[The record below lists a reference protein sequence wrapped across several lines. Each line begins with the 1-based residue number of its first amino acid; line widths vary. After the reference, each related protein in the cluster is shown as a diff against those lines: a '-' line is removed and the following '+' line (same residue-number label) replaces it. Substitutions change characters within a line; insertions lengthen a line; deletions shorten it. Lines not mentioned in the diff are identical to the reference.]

1 MLPSA
6 NIPPL
11 LAAKMQPS
19 ANIRLLLPM
28 IDPQPLKAHHR
39 QKLLLDSMKCL
50 CLRNFKNHISLRCR
64 VPEQCHQEDAT

>member
-11 LAAKMQPS
+11 PAAKMQPS
-19 ANIRLLLPM
+19 ANIRLVLPV

-39 QKLLLDSMKCL
+39 RKLLLDSMKCL
-50 CLRNFKNHISLRCR
+50 CLHNFKNHISLWCR
-64 VPEQCHQEDAT
+64 VPKQRHQEDAT